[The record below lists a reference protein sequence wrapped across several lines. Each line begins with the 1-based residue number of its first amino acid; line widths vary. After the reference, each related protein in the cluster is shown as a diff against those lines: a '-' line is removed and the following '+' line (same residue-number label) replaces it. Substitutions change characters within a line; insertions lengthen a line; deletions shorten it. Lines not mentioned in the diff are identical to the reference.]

1 MQLKSAPERIAGL
14 EIQVNRLISDA
25 ISEKGTRS
33 RMNEH
38 FDKRL
43 TGVEK
48 QLWKIAG
55 GLAVLQV
62 ILGITL
68 VVVEIFKK

>member
-1 MQLKSAPERIAGL
+1 MPPRLHERVLTVELQLG
-14 EIQVNRLISDA
+14 RLVSDT

-55 GLAVLQV
+55 GLAVLQIV
-62 ILGITL
+62 LGLTL
-68 VVVEIFKK
+68 VLVEILKK